1 MKRFLALF
9 LCVVVTLTLLPSAAL
24 AVETFT
30 TSEEGIALI
39 KRFEDFRS
47 EPYQDDR
54 GNWYIGYG
62 LACDPEDY
70 PGGISEEEGD
80 RLMREDLTED
90 RKSVV

>member
-39 KRFEDFRS
+39 KQFEDFRS

-62 LACDPEDY
+62 LARRTTPAASRRRRATASC
-70 PGGISEEEGD
+70 G
-80 RLMREDLTED
+80 RT
-90 RKSVV
+90 

>member
-39 KRFEDFRS
+39 KQFEDFRS
-47 EPYQDDR
+47 EH
-54 GNWYIGYG
+54 
-62 LACDPEDY
+62 
-70 PGGISEEEGD
+70 
-80 RLMREDLTED
+80 
-90 RKSVV
+90 